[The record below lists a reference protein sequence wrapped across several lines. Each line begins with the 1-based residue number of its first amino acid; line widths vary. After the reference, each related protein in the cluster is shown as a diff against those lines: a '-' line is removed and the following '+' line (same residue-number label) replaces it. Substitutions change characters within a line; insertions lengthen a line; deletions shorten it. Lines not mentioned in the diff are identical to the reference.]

1 MSFGRERKETVL
13 SRDGTSRSFMNSVS
27 KSGSCELP
35 TASPILS
42 KEHDSFDL
50 QTATKAATAATTKAA
65 VPIVV
70 IDSTGL
76 ESACSP
82 NCFLY
87 PIGSTLYT
95 TFIPLI
101 SSQSAPSNEEED
113 ERDQVKGGELE
124 NVGNSGDIAYMQNG
138 NSTPEKQESRKM
150 RQRTTFTRNVKHR
163 ILGLYQL
170 YRMSGS
176 KLSIRSI
183 AYKIYSQL
191 SKESFVR

>member
-1 MSFGRERKETVL
+1 MSFGHERKETVL
-13 SRDGTSRSFMNSVS
+13 SHDGASRSNMNPVS

-35 TASPILS
+35 TVSDISS
-42 KEHDSFDL
+42 KEHSSFDL
-50 QTATKAATAATTKAA
+50 QTATKAA

-70 IDSTGL
+70 VDSTGL

-101 SSQSAPSNEEED
+101 SSQSAPSNEEGE
-113 ERDQVKGGELE
+113 ERDQIKGGELE
-124 NVGNSGDIAYMQNG
+124 NVGHPGDITYMQNG

-163 ILGLYQL
+163 ILSLYQL
-170 YRMSGS
+170 YRMNGS

>member
-1 MSFGRERKETVL
+1 MSFGHERKETVL
-13 SRDGTSRSFMNSVS
+13 SHDGVSRSPMYSVS

-42 KEHDSFDL
+42 KEQSSFDL
-50 QTATKAATAATTKAA
+50 QTATKAA

-101 SSQSAPSNEEED
+101 SSQSAPSNEEGD
-113 ERDQVKGGELE
+113 ERGKIKGGELE
-124 NVGNSGDIAYMQNG
+124 NVGHPGDITYMQNG
-138 NSTPEKQESRKM
+138 NSTPEKQESQKM
-150 RQRTTFTRNVKHR
+150 RQRTTFTRNVKYR
-163 ILGLYQL
+163 ILSLYRI

>member
-1 MSFGRERKETVL
+1 
-13 SRDGTSRSFMNSVS
+13 MNSVS
-27 KSGSCELP
+27 KSGSCEIP
-35 TASPILS
+35 TVSDISS

-50 QTATKAATAATTKAA
+50 QTAATAATA

-70 IDSTGL
+70 VDSTRL

-95 TFIPLI
+95 TFTPLI
-101 SSQSAPSNEEED
+101 SSQSAPSNEEGN
-113 ERDQVKGGELE
+113 ERDQTKGGEIE
-124 NVGNSGDIAYMQNG
+124 NVGNPGDISHMQNG

-170 YRMSGS
+170 YRMNGS